1 MPELPE
7 VETVCRDLHAALC
20 GWQVVGVDIR
30 QPLVIA
36 APGAE
41 EFAARLGGQTVCA
54 VRRRAKY
61 IVVDLESGDHLVI
74 HLRMTG
80 RLVLSQAGAAPTKH
94 THVVL
99 HLRDE
104 SGAERAL
111 HFHDTR
117 RFGRL
122 WLLDAAGLDALLASL
137 GPEPLADAFSRQD
150 LAAILAGR
158 PTKLKPL
165 LLDQTRLAGMGNIY
179 VDEVLFHAR
188 LNPTWQ
194 AKSLS
199 AAEVDRLYE
208 AIRQVLGQAVDH
220 RGTSL
225 SDAEYRDAQ
234 GNKGGHQ
241 DHVAVFRQQ
250 GHPCPRCGA
259 IIQRT
264 HLAGRGTHFCPQCQP
279 ARS

>member
-7 VETVCRDLHAALC
+7 VETVARDLHAALS

-30 QPLVIA
+30 QPAVIA
-36 APGAE
+36 APTAE
-41 EFAARLGGQTVCA
+41 DFATGLTNRTVRA
-54 VRRRAKY
+54 VWRRAKY
-61 IVVDLESGDHLVI
+61 IVVDLAGGDHLVV

-80 RLVLSQAGAAPTKH
+80 RLVLADAGAAPLKH

-99 HLRDE
+99 RLRNGVGE
-104 SGAERAL
+104 ECAL

-122 WLLDAAGLDALLASL
+122 WLLDAAGLTALFAPL
-137 GPEPLADAFSRQD
+137 GPEPLEDAFSRQD
-150 LAAILAGR
+150 LAALLAGR

-165 LLDQTRLAGMGNIY
+165 LLDQTRLAGLGNIY
-179 VDEVLFHAR
+179 VDEALFHAR

-208 AIRQVLGQAVDH
+208 AIRQVLGQAVAH

-250 GHPCPRCGA
+250 GRPCPRCGTV
-259 IIQRT
+259 IQRT
-264 HLAGRGTHFCPQCQP
+264 RLAGRGTHFCPQCQP
-279 ARS
+279 ARG

>member
-1 MPELPE
+1 M
-7 VETVCRDLHAALC
+7 DLA
-20 GWQVVGVDIR
+20 
-30 QPLVIA
+30 
-36 APGAE
+36 
-41 EFAARLGGQTVCA
+41 GG
-54 VRRRAKY
+54 
-61 IVVDLESGDHLVI
+61 GHLVV

-80 RLVLSQAGAAPTKH
+80 RLVLADACAAPQKH

-99 HLRDE
+99 RLRN
-104 SGAERAL
+104 GAGEERAL

-117 RFGRL
+117 R
-122 WLLDAAGLDALLASL
+122 
-137 GPEPLADAFSRQD
+137 
-150 LAAILAGR
+150 LAGCGCWMKPDWQRSSLRSGPSRWAMPSPGRIWHRSLRDDNPNSR
-158 PTKLKPL
+158 PCC
-165 LLDQTRLAGMGNIY
+165 LDQTRLAGLGNIY

-199 AAEVDRLYE
+199 AADVDRLYE
-208 AIRQVLGQAVDH
+208 AIRHVLGQAVDH

-250 GHPCPRCGA
+250 GRPCPRCGA

-264 HLAGRGTHFCPQCQP
+264 RLAGRGTHFFPQCQP
-279 ARS
+279 APA

>member
-7 VETVCRDLHAALC
+7 VETVARDLHAALG
-20 GWQVVGVDIR
+20 GWQVVGVDVR
-30 QPLVIA
+30 QSAVIA
-36 APGAE
+36 APEAVA
-41 EFAARLGGQTVCA
+41 FAADLTGQTVLA

-61 IVVDLESGDHLVI
+61 IVVDLADGGHLVV

-80 RLVLSQAGAAPTKH
+80 RLVLAEAGAAPLKH

-99 HLRDE
+99 QLRNQGGE
-104 SGAERAL
+104 ERAL

-122 WLLDAAGLDALLASL
+122 WLLDAAGLDSLFASL
-137 GPEPLADAFSRQD
+137 GPEPLEDRFSRQT
-150 LAAILAGR
+150 LASLLAGR
-158 PTKLKPL
+158 STKLKPL
-165 LLDQTRLAGMGNIY
+165 LLDQTRLAGLGNIY
-179 VDEVLFHAR
+179 VDEALFHAG
-188 LNPTWQ
+188 LHPTRQ

-199 AAEVDRLYE
+199 ASEVDRLYQ
-208 AIRQVLGQAVDH
+208 AIRHVLGRAVAH

-241 DHVAVFRQQ
+241 DHVAVFRRQ
-250 GHPCPRCGA
+250 GRPCPRCGA
-259 IIQRT
+259 VIQRT
-264 HLAGRGTHFCPQCQP
+264 RLAGRGTHFCPQCQP
-279 ARS
+279 APC

>member
-7 VETVCRDLHAALC
+7 VETVARDLHAALR
-20 GWQVVGVDIR
+20 GWQVVSVDVR
-30 QPLVIA
+30 QPAVIA
-36 APGAE
+36 APDPEA
-41 EFAARLGGQTVCA
+41 FAAGLVGRTVHA

-61 IVVDLESGDHLVI
+61 IVVDLTGDDHLVV

-80 RLVLSQAGAAPTKH
+80 RLVLAEADAAPQKH

-99 HLRDE
+99 TLRN
-104 SGAERAL
+104 GAGEERAL

-122 WLLDAAGLDALLASL
+122 WLLDAAGLDALFAPL

-158 PTKLKPL
+158 PAKLKPL
-165 LLDQTRLAGMGNIY
+165 LLDQTRLAGLGNIY
-179 VDEVLFHAR
+179 VDEVLFHAG

-250 GHPCPRCGA
+250 GRPCPRCGA
-259 IIQRT
+259 VIQRT
-264 HLAGRGTHFCPQCQP
+264 RLSGRGTHYCPQCQS

>member
-7 VETVCRDLHAALC
+7 VETVARDLHSALS

-30 QPLVIA
+30 QPAVIA
-36 APGAE
+36 APEAE
-41 EFAARLGGQTVCA
+41 AFAAGLTGQTVLS
-54 VRRRAKY
+54 VHRRAKY
-61 IVVDLESGDHLVI
+61 IVVDLAGGDHLVV

-80 RLVLSQAGAAPTKH
+80 RLVLTDAGAAPVKH

-99 HLRDE
+99 RFRNAAGE
-104 SGAERAL
+104 EREL

-122 WLLDAAGLDALLASL
+122 WLLDAAGLGSLFAPL
-137 GPEPLADAFSRQD
+137 GPEPLEDAFSRQD
-150 LAAILAGR
+150 LATLLAGR
-158 PTKLKPL
+158 PTKLKIL
-165 LLDQTRLAGMGNIY
+165 LLDQTRLAGLGNIY
-179 VDEVLFHAR
+179 VDEALFHAG

-208 AIRQVLGQAVDH
+208 AIRQVLSQAVAH

-250 GHPCPRCGA
+250 GRPCPRCGA

-264 HLAGRGTHFCPQCQP
+264 KLAGRGTHFCPQCQP
-279 ARS
+279 APR

>member
-7 VETVCRDLHAALC
+7 VETVARDLHAALR
-20 GWQVVGVDIR
+20 GWQVVSVDIR
-30 QPLVIA
+30 QPAVIA
-36 APGAE
+36 APEPGI
-41 EFAARLGGQTVCA
+41 FAARLTDQTVSG

-61 IVVDLESGDHLVI
+61 IVVDLAGGDHLVV

-80 RLVLSQAGAAPTKH
+80 RLVLADAEAAPLQH

-99 HLRDE
+99 RLQDGA
-104 SGAERAL
+104 GAERAL

-122 WLLDAAGLDALLASL
+122 WLLDAARLTSLFASL
-137 GPEPLADAFSRQD
+137 GPEPLGDSFSRQD
-150 LAAILAGR
+150 LACLLAGR
-158 PTKLKPL
+158 STKLKPL
-165 LLDQTRLAGMGNIY
+165 LLDQTRLAGLGNIY
-179 VDEVLFHAR
+179 VDEALFHAG
-188 LNPTWQ
+188 LHPTRQ

-199 AAEVDRLYE
+199 TLEVDRLYE
-208 AIRQVLGQAVDH
+208 AIRHVLGQAVDH

-250 GHPCPRCGA
+250 GRPCPRCGA
-259 IIQRT
+259 VIQCTR
-264 HLAGRGTHFCPQCQP
+264 LAGRGTHFCPQCQP
-279 ARS
+279 VPC

>member
-1 MPELPE
+1 
-7 VETVCRDLHAALC
+7 
-20 GWQVVGVDIR
+20 
-30 QPLVIA
+30 
-36 APGAE
+36 
-41 EFAARLGGQTVCA
+41 

-61 IVVDLESGDHLVI
+61 IVFDLAGGDHLVV

-80 RLVLSQAGAAPTKH
+80 RLVLADSEAAPLKH

-99 HLRDE
+99 RFRDTAGE
-104 SGAERAL
+104 ERSL

-122 WLLDAAGLDALLASL
+122 WLLDAAGLDSLFAPL

-150 LAAILAGR
+150 LAALLAGR
-158 PTKLKPL
+158 QAKLKPL
-165 LLDQTRLAGMGNIY
+165 LLDQTRLAGLGNIY
-179 VDEVLFHAR
+179 VDEVLFDAR

-208 AIRQVLGQAVDH
+208 AIRRVLRQAVDH
-220 RGTSL
+220 RGASL
-225 SDAEYRDAQ
+225 SDAEYRDAH

-250 GHPCPRCGA
+250 GRPCPRCGA
-259 IIQRT
+259 VIQRSR
-264 HLAGRGTHFCPQCQP
+264 LAGRGTHFCPQCQP
-279 ARS
+279 APR